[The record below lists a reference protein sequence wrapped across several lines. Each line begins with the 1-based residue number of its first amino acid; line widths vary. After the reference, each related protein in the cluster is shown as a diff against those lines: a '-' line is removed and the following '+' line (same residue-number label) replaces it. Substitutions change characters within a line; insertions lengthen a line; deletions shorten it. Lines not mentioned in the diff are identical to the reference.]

1 MRHAFLQA
9 RVWRGRLGPRVK
21 VSVNISEQQFSQP
34 HFLEDLRRLMAEC
47 GASSENLILEITED
61 IATHGQSSEA
71 KLCELKD
78 YGFDLALDDFG
89 TGRSSLSRL
98 CRFPIDIIKIDRS
111 FIREL
116 DSQKGEVVLVQA
128 ILSVARQLKMDV
140 VAEGIETQNQGARLL
155 DLGCALGQG
164 YLFGRAMPALE
175 VERLIH
181 RTADL

>member
-1 MRHAFLQA
+1 LF
-9 RVWRGRLGPRVK
+9 
-21 VSVNISEQQFSQP
+21 
-34 HFLEDLRRLMAEC
+34 
-47 GASSENLILEITED
+47 
-61 IATHGQSSEA
+61 
-71 KLCELKD
+71 
-78 YGFDLALDDFG
+78 
-89 TGRSSLSRL
+89 
-98 CRFPIDIIKIDRS
+98 IKIDRS

-175 VERLIH
+175 VERLIN
-181 RTADL
+181 RTAPSIALP